1 MIDTSGKDT
10 LWTSIAQQE
19 LNDTHTTMNIL
30 HGLLS
35 KMLILVVIVA
45 VMSLAASYT
54 FVSIQQEKNLLSN
67 IEALQQAHSN
77 TTRLLLKNQMN
88 EQVLSSEEVIMLSNL
103 VNKTPEQVSEF
114 LSTVWPRL
122 QLSLS
127 LSSMSFSNG
136 TSTITFGQFP
146 VAKMANMQSL
156 SRSNFRSQSGIL
168 CHSMCELATTIPVNF
183 QGEVW
188 SLSLLA
194 SLDPTI
200 ILLNQVMAT
209 DIGILSPFAQSSADN
224 NTLTR
229 YISEFMTGIEKNSE
243 LRNKTLTDK
252 EFTTLEADGLLIEVK
267 DKDYLVWFEYFNGI
281 GVDVRLMFIRD
292 ISGNLLAQQRD
303 QKQQVIIIFVTLTF
317 GILLFLILFSII
329 PISRIN
335 QLKRAIKLI
344 GAKEYNIA
352 RYRLG
357 KRGRAILH
365 DELDDLEDEFRHA
378 IDVLESYEQEL
389 SNSQKRLVRQATID
403 SITGLFT
410 RNVLIEDL
418 GNMNREEHIENVAIF
433 FLDLDGFK
441 PVNDNLGH
449 EAGDI
454 MLKKIGYRL
463 KGVVNKLIRVYR
475 IGGDEFVICFSN
487 YSSNDT
493 LKTMADIVVDL
504 FSAPFHIY
512 DTSIS
517 ISASIGIAFQ
527 EAKGIEPDRLLRYAD
542 IAMYQAKEDGKNC
555 YAFFNDEM
563 RQSAQQRFKIK
574 NDFVSSLASDQL
586 RVVFQPVVCANT
598 RKVIK
603 LEALCRWHHPELS
616 HIPPPLFIDV
626 IEESENMN
634 TLFEWIVGNVLE
646 EILFLDSIGLDKVVV
661 SVNLSPSQL
670 VNDTALL
677 ILSSMI
683 TERNIAA
690 QRIELELTET
700 SVITSFEQ
708 AKRWIQQATDIG
720 FKIAIDDFGAGYSS
734 LSYLTAFHY
743 DTVKLDRSLLNNIDK
758 DKRQQRI
765 VGSLTQMLHGLSVPI
780 VAEGAETEEHFEQL
794 RLLGC
799 DCIQGYLISRP
810 IGHDEL
816 AIFLEKHMKTLDKLA
831 MTNKNDSQ

>member
-1 MIDTSGKDT
+1 
-10 LWTSIAQQE
+10 
-19 LNDTHTTMNIL
+19 
-30 HGLLS
+30 
-35 KMLILVVIVA
+35 
-45 VMSLAASYT
+45 MSLAASYT
-54 FVSIQQEKNLLSN
+54 FVSIQQEKNLQAN
-67 IEALQQAHSN
+67 IEALQLSHFS
-77 TTRLLLKNQMN
+77 TSSLLFNNQMA
-88 EQVLSSEEVIMLSNL
+88 EQVLSAEEVIMLSNL
-103 VNKTPEQVSEF
+103 VDKTPEQANQF
-114 LSTVWPRL
+114 FTKVWPRL

-127 LSSMSFSNG
+127 LSSMSFTNG
-136 TSTITFGQFP
+136 AKSFTFGQFP
-146 VAKMANMQSL
+146 ESKMDNMQTL
-156 SRSNFRSQSGIL
+156 SRTNLRTQSGIL
-168 CHSMCELATTIPVNF
+168 CHLMCELATTVPVNF
-183 QGEVW
+183 QGETW

-200 ILLNQVMAT
+200 ILLNQVMGS
-209 DIGILSPFAQSSADN
+209 DIGVISPFEPAVADN

-229 YISEFMTGIEKNSE
+229 YISEVMTGIEKSRG
-243 LRNKTLTDK
+243 LRNKELND
-252 EFTTLEADGLLIEVK
+252 EDFISLESEGLLINVENK
-267 DKDYLVWFEYFNGI
+267 NYFVWFQLFNGI
-281 GVDVRLMFIRD
+281 GPDLKLMFIRD
-292 ISGNLLAQQRD
+292 ISGNLLAQQQD
-303 QKQQVIIIFVTLTF
+303 QKEQVIVIFVTLTF

-329 PISRIN
+329 PISKIN

-357 KRGRAILH
+357 KRGRALLP

-418 GNMNREEHIENVAIF
+418 GNMNREEHINNVAIF

-463 KGVVNKLIRVYR
+463 KGVVNKFIRVYR
-475 IGGDEFVICFSN
+475 IGGDEFVICYTN
-487 YSSNDT
+487 YTSDEA
-493 LKTMADIVVDL
+493 LKSMADVVVEL

-527 EAKGIEPDRLLRYAD
+527 DAQAIEPDRLLRYAD

-555 YAFFNDEM
+555 YAFFNDQM
-563 RQSAQQRFKIK
+563 RQSAQRRFTIK
-574 NDFVSSLASDQL
+574 NDFISSLASDQL

-598 RKVIK
+598 REVIK
-603 LEALCRWHHPELS
+603 LEALCRWHHPELG
-616 HIPPPLFIDV
+616 HIPPPVFIDV
-626 IEESENMN
+626 VEESENMN

-646 EILFLDSIGLDKVVV
+646 EILYLDGIGLSNVVV

-670 VNDTALL
+670 VNDTALS
-677 ILSSMI
+677 ILSNMI
-683 TERNIAA
+683 ADRDIAA

-708 AKRWIQQATDIG
+708 AKIWIQQATDIG

-734 LSYLTAFHY
+734 LSYLTAFPY

-780 VAEGAETEEHFEQL
+780 VAEGAETEAHFEQL

-799 DCIQGYLISRP
+799 DYIQGYLISRP
-810 IGHDEL
+810 IGHEEL
-816 AIFLEKHMKTLDKLA
+816 VVFLQAQPKVKQRQIMME
-831 MTNKNDSQ
+831 NKSK

>member
-1 MIDTSGKDT
+1 
-10 LWTSIAQQE
+10 
-19 LNDTHTTMNIL
+19 MNIL

-35 KMLILVVIVA
+35 KMLLLVVIVA

-54 FVSIQQEKNLLSN
+54 FVSIQQNKNLESN
-67 IEALQQAHSN
+67 LDELKRAHLETSY
-77 TTRLLLKNQMN
+77 LLFNNQMN
-88 EQVLSSEEVIMLSNL
+88 EQILSGEEVILLSAL
-103 VNKTPEQVSEF
+103 TDKSPEQVNAF
-114 LSTVWPRL
+114 FKDIWPRI
-122 QLSLS
+122 QLSFS

-136 TSTITFGQFP
+136 KQRFSFGQFP
-146 VAKMANMQSL
+146 ESEMSNMQMMARNNL
-156 SRSNFRSQSGIL
+156 RAQSGIL
-168 CHSMCELATTIPVNF
+168 CHFMCELAASVPVKF
-183 QGEVW
+183 QGETW
-188 SLSLLA
+188 SLSLLS

-200 ILLNQVMAT
+200 ILLNQVVGS
-209 DIGILSPFAQSSADN
+209 DIGILSPFDKPSRDN

-229 YISEFMTGIEKNSE
+229 YISEVMTGVEKNSKIRE
-243 LRNKTLTDK
+243 AVLSEDEIKR
-252 EFTTLEADGLLIEVK
+252 LESDGLLIRAEEME
-267 DKDYLVWFEYFNGI
+267 YYVWFQKFS
-281 GVDVRLMFIRD
+281 GVGQDMTLMFMRD
-292 ISGNLLAQQRD
+292 ISGNLLAQQRA
-303 QKQQVIIIFVTLTF
+303 QTEQVIVIFVTLTF

-329 PISRIN
+329 PISKIN

-357 KRGRAILH
+357 KRGRALLP

-418 GNMNREEHIENVAIF
+418 ANMNREEHITNVAIF

-463 KGVVNKLIRVYR
+463 KGVVNKFIRVYR
-475 IGGDEFVICFSN
+475 IGGDEFVICYSN
-487 YSSNDT
+487 YSSEKA
-493 LKTMADIVVDL
+493 LESMADAVVEL

-512 DTSIS
+512 DTSIA

-527 EAKGIEPDRLLRYAD
+527 EARAIEPDRLLRYAD

-555 YAFFNDEM
+555 YTFFNEQM
-563 RQSAQQRFKIK
+563 RKSVQRRFTIK
-574 NDFVSSLASDQL
+574 NDFVTALADDQL
-586 RVVFQPVVCANT
+586 SVVFQPVVSANT
-598 RKVIK
+598 REVIK
-603 LEALCRWHHPELS
+603 LEALCRWHHPDLG
-616 HIPPPLFIDV
+616 HIPPPIFIDV

-634 TLFEWIVGNVLE
+634 TLFEWIVGNVLNE
-646 EILFLDSIGLDKVVV
+646 LEYLDSVGLDNVII

-670 VNDTALL
+670 VNDTALS
-677 ILSSMI
+677 ILSSMCK
-683 TERNIAA
+683 ERGIEAS
-690 QRIELELTET
+690 RIELELTET
-700 SVITSFEQ
+700 SLITSFEQ
-708 AKRWIQQATDIG
+708 AKTWIEQATGNG

-734 LSYLTAFHY
+734 LSYLTAFPY
-743 DTVKLDRSLLNNIDK
+743 DTVKLDRSLLNNIDI

-794 RLLGC
+794 RILGC
-799 DCIQGYLISRP
+799 DYIQGYLISRP
-810 IGHDEL
+810 IGHDDL
-816 AIFLEKHMKTLDKLA
+816 VVFLNNQTTK
-831 MTNKNDSQ
+831 

>member
-1 MIDTSGKDT
+1 
-10 LWTSIAQQE
+10 
-19 LNDTHTTMNIL
+19 MNIL

-54 FVSIQQEKNLLSN
+54 FVSIQQDKNLQENLQALKLSH
-67 IEALQQAHSN
+67 LS
-77 TTRLLLKNQMN
+77 TTYLLLDNQMN
-88 EQVLSSEEVIMLSNL
+88 EQVLSAEEVVMLSDL
-103 VNKTPEQVSEF
+103 TGKTPEQAQAF
-114 LSTVWPRL
+114 LGNIWPRI

-127 LSSMSFSNG
+127 LSSMSFTNG
-136 TSTITFGQFP
+136 TQEYNYGTFPSQ
-146 VAKMANMQSL
+146 AMANMQALASTNL
-156 SRSNFRSQSGIL
+156 RPQSGIL
-168 CHSMCELATTIPVNF
+168 CHSSCELAAVLPLNF
-183 QGEVW
+183 QNETW
-188 SLSLLA
+188 TLSLVS

-200 ILLNQVMAT
+200 ILLNQVIGS
-209 DIGILSPFAQSSADN
+209 DIGILSPHTLPLSN
-224 NTLTR
+224 NQTITR
-229 YISEFMTGIEKNSE
+229 YISEVITGVERNRL
-243 LRNKTLTDK
+243 LRETPLSDEQITQ
-252 EFTTLEADGLLIEVK
+252 LEDEGLLISIASM
-267 DKDYLVWFEYFNGI
+267 DYFVWFEQVS
-281 GVDVRLMFIRD
+281 GVNESMKLMFIKD
-292 ISGNLLAQQRD
+292 LSSNLLAQQEA
-303 QKQQVIIIFVTLTF
+303 QKEQVIIIFVTLTF

-344 GAKEYNIA
+344 GAKQYNIA

-357 KRGRAILH
+357 KRGKPVLP

-410 RNVLIEDL
+410 RNVLVEDL
-418 GNMNREEHIENVAIF
+418 GNMNREEHIANVAIF

-463 KGVVNKLIRVYR
+463 KGVVNKFIRVYR
-475 IGGDEFVICFSN
+475 IGGDEFVISYSN
-487 YSSNDT
+487 YASQDA
-493 LKTMADIVVDL
+493 LKNMADSVVEL

-512 DTSIS
+512 DTSIA

-527 EAKGIEPDRLLRYAD
+527 EAKGIEPDRILRYAD
-542 IAMYQAKEDGKNC
+542 IAMYQAKEDGKNG
-555 YAFFNDEM
+555 YSFFNDQM
-563 RQSAQQRFKIK
+563 RKSAQRRFTIK
-574 NDFVSSLASDQL
+574 NDFVSSLADDQL
-586 RVVFQPVVCANT
+586 SVVFQPVVSADT
-598 RKVIK
+598 REVIK
-603 LEALCRWHHPELS
+603 LEALCRWHHPELG
-616 HIPPPLFIDV
+616 HIPPPIFIDV
-626 IEESENMN
+626 VEESENMN

-646 EILFLDSIGLDKVVV
+646 EIHYLDSIGLDHVVI
-661 SVNLSPSQL
+661 SINLSPSQL
-670 VNDTALL
+670 VNDTAIS
-677 ILSSMI
+677 ILSTMI
-683 TERNIAA
+683 EQRNICAS
-690 QRIELELTET
+690 RIELELTET
-700 SVITSFEQ
+700 SLITSFEQ
-708 AKRWIQQATDIG
+708 AKVWIDQATAIG

-734 LSYLTAFHY
+734 LSYLTAFPY

-799 DCIQGYLISRP
+799 DYIQGYLISRP
-810 IGHDEL
+810 IGHEAL
-816 AIFLEKHMKTLDKLA
+816 THFLNENKAQKEMPKLG
-831 MTNKNDSQ
+831 